1 MHLPLGE
8 ARAAAVVLPVGEADS
23 EMDTSTIAVPE
34 NFLKEE
40 ERSGYTVSEQMK
52 KVWAVELDLLDE
64 FDRVCRENG
73 LSYWADGGTL
83 LGAVRHKGFIPWD
96 DDMDLLM
103 LRRDYDRLCQ
113 IAPQAFRAPY
123 FWQTDETDAGFQRGF
138 ARLRN
143 CETTAL
149 LSYEEGKHYRFN
161 QGIFIDIS
169 PLDNL
174 PDSPAERS
182 AFRRSVKRRWD
193 LCRALCNFTV
203 RYNPEST
210 AALSLPKRLLKHA
223 GHGLCR
229 FLPGLDYQRAFRR
242 YQNCCRRYGR
252 EQVKQVGV
260 AYYDFDYVF
269 DREIFDRTVCLPFE
283 DRMIPVPENY
293 EQILR
298 EYYGDYTVPREGTAF
313 HEVVLFDT
321 ERPYTDYI

>member
-1 MHLPLGE
+1 
-8 ARAAAVVLPVGEADS
+8 
-23 EMDTSTIAVPE
+23 MDTSTIAVPE
-34 NFLKEE
+34 NFLREE
-40 ERSGYTVSEQMK
+40 NRSGYTVSEQMK

-96 DDMDLLM
+96 DDMDLIM

-113 IAPQAFRAPY
+113 IAPKAFRPPY

-143 CETTAL
+143 AETTAL
-149 LSYEEGKHYRFN
+149 LSYEEGKRYRFN
-161 QGIFIDIS
+161 QGIFIDIC

-174 PDSPAERS
+174 PDSEAERK
-182 AFRRSVKRRWD
+182 AFCRRVKRHWD
-193 LCRALCNFTV
+193 LCRALCNFTA
-203 RYNPEST
+203 RYNAEST
-210 AALSLPKRLLKHA
+210 AALPLPKRFVKHA

-229 FLPGLDYQRAFRR
+229 LLPGLDYQRAFRR
-242 YQNCCRRYGR
+242 YQNCCRAYGR
-252 EQVKQVGV
+252 KQVRQVGV
-260 AYYDFDYVF
+260 AYYGFEFTF
-269 DREIFDRTVCLPFE
+269 DRAIFDRTVWLPFE
-283 DRMIPVPENY
+283 DRSIPAPENY

-313 HEVVLFDT
+313 HEVSLFDT